1 MENQNYQKLKELYS
15 NLYKLSQKIE
25 EFIQK
30 EDLNEIMSVL
40 KVKDNLI
47 AKINKLVKK
56 VPKELFE
63 SEEMVQLTLPIR
75 KLELENIKRIEEL
88 KDKVQSELSQL
99 KNKARLL
106 NAYSNDDEN
115 KGSILD
121 YKDE

>member
-47 AKINKLVKK
+47 AKINELVKK

>member
-15 NLYKLSQKIE
+15 NLYKLSQKVE

-47 AKINKLVKK
+47 AKINELVKK

-106 NAYSNDDEN
+106 NAYSNDEN

>member
-1 MENQNYQKLKELYS
+1 MTSYYGKS
-15 NLYKLSQKIE
+15 KLS
-25 EFIQK
+25 
-30 EDLNEIMSVL
+30 
-40 KVKDNLI
+40 
-47 AKINKLVKK
+47 KINELVKK

>member
-15 NLYKLSQKIE
+15 NLYKLSQKVE

-47 AKINKLVKK
+47 AKINELVKK